1 MTTMTK
7 PQNNKEAKFIDS
19 IAKSSSYTLSSID
32 FIKRKQELALKKLE
46 ELGFPNR
53 KNEDWKYFDFTDI
66 LSKEYTISGQVEN
79 SSGLST
85 QELNKL
91 VDKYVYRETV
101 DQLLVTVNGAYSP
114 QLSNFNFN
122 DSGIHILNFNDPAAL
137 TPEAQAITQ
146 KMFASNLEGE
156 SKYFKAI
163 NTLLMTNGFLLYLE
177 DDFHASKP
185 LQILHISN
193 QNNFNQMRSLIYA
206 GKNSKLDIIV
216 NYIGLADS
224 QYLTNAV
231 IELNLEQGAQIKLD
245 KIQNESKQAS
255 CLYTLDAKL
264 SRNSNFEFNSFSFG
278 AKSSRDDITVDIN
291 AEGAHTSVNGLYVLN
306 QERKSHHK
314 VRVNHRAGHSTSEQL
329 FKGLL
334 QGKSRAEFNGLI
346 EVYRD
351 AQQTNA
357 TQLNKNL
364 LLSKDAHIDSRP
376 QLNILADDVKCSH
389 GSTVGSLSADEL
401 FYLQSRGLDEL
412 SAKAILTYS
421 FARELISKIAVE
433 SAQNYA
439 TNLAFSSLRSQEE
452 DSSATLDALADNNR
466 YKKARYQQN

>member
-1 MTTMTK
+1 MTK
-7 PQNNKEAKFIDS
+7 PNDNKESQFIDG
-19 IAKSSSYTLSSID
+19 ITKSSSYTLSSID
-32 FIKRKQELALKKLE
+32 FIKRKQELALKKLQ

-53 KNEDWKYFDFTDI
+53 QSEDWKYFDFTDI
-66 LSKEYTISGQVEN
+66 LNKEYTISGTPQVEC
-79 SSGLST
+79 SSGLSI

-114 QLSNFNFN
+114 QLSNFTY
-122 DSGIHILNFNDPAAL
+122 SKPGMHILNFNDPIAL
-137 TPEAQAITQ
+137 TPEAKAITE
-146 KMFASNLEGE
+146 KIFAENLEGE

-163 NTLLMTNGFLLYLE
+163 NTLLLTNGFLLYLE
-177 DDFHASKP
+177 DNFTSDKP

-193 QNNFNQMRSLIYA
+193 QNNFNQMRSLICA

-216 NYIGLADS
+216 NYIGLEDS

-231 IELNLEQGAQIKLD
+231 IELHLDQGAQIKLD

-264 SRNSNFEFNSFSFG
+264 DRDSKFEFNSFSFG

-291 AEGAHTSVNGLYVLN
+291 AEGAHAAINGLYVLN

-314 VRVNHRAGHSTSEQL
+314 VQVNHRAGHSSSEQL

-351 AQQTNA
+351 AQRTDA

-364 LLSKDAHIDSRP
+364 LLSKEAHIDSRP

-401 FYLQSRGLDEL
+401 FYLQSRGLDEQN
-412 SAKAILTYS
+412 AKAILTYS
-421 FARELISKIAVE
+421 FARELISKISVE

-439 TNLAFSSLRSQEE
+439 TNLAFASLKSPQDGDE
-452 DSSATLDALADNNR
+452 SIHTLESLADNNK
-466 YKKARYQQN
+466 YKKARYQ

>member
-1 MTTMTK
+1 MTIMTK
-7 PQNNKEAKFIDS
+7 PQNKESKFINS
-19 IAKSSSYTLSSID
+19 ITSSYSFSSVD
-32 FIKRKQELALKKLE
+32 FIKRKQQLALTKLQ

-53 KNEDWKYFDFTDI
+53 KNEDWKYFDFSDI
-66 LSKEYTISGQVEN
+66 LSKEYIIAGTPLVES
-79 SSGLST
+79 SSGLSI

-114 QLSNFNFN
+114 QLSNFNFSN
-122 DSGIHILNFNDPAAL
+122 PGIHILNFNDPQAL
-137 TPEAQAITQ
+137 TPEARAITE
-146 KMFASNLEGE
+146 KIFASNIEGE
-156 SKYFKAI
+156 FKYFKAI

-177 DDFHASKP
+177 DNFSSDKP

-206 GKNSKLDIIV
+206 GKHSKLDIIV
-216 NYIGLADS
+216 NYIGLEDS

-231 IELNLEQGAQIKLD
+231 IELDLAQGAQIKLD

-264 SRNSNFEFNSFSFG
+264 NRDSKFEFNSFSFG
-278 AKSSRDDITVDIN
+278 AKSSRDDINVDIN
-291 AEGAHTSVNGLYVLN
+291 AEGAHASINGLYVLN

-314 VRVNHRAGHSTSEQL
+314 VQVNHKIGHSSSEQL

-346 EVYRD
+346 EVCKD
-351 AQQTNA
+351 AQKTNA
-357 TQLNKNL
+357 SQLNKNL
-364 LLSKDAHIDSRP
+364 LLSKEAHIDSRP

-421 FARELISKIAVE
+421 FARELISTITVE

-439 TNLAFSSLRSQEE
+439 TNLAFSSLRSQ
-452 DSSATLDALADNNR
+452 DDTNAASDTLEALADNNK
-466 YKKARYQQN
+466 YKKARYQ